1 MIVKLEREGRHL
13 EDLPIVSASQT
24 GIRWPPVPRPRTP
37 FLARSHR
44 GLHSPAF
51 AAPIP
56 PHALYNNGRA
66 PPPSIPTL
74 NCARFADLA
83 DDLAYVFAPPSLLG
97 AVVCDVRS
105 ISQLKQVQITL
116 ETWRNSCQQRAL
128 GTFFSIHILVYVHEQ
143 NKVVKTKKT
152 RKTIISPASRTQTT
166 RTRHGSRTT
175 ENKQKSSRKQKQK
188 AHEPE
193 WSAEMANVSRM
204 GNFQRNVAL
213 TLYRTTVPF
222 WGHVNYPNSE

>member
-116 ETWRNSCQQRAL
+116 ETWRNSCQQSAL
-128 GTFFSIHILVYVHEQ
+128 GTFPSLDCYLPYVH
-143 NKVVKTKKT
+143 
-152 RKTIISPASRTQTT
+152 
-166 RTRHGSRTT
+166 
-175 ENKQKSSRKQKQK
+175 KQKQTSCLRNAGECK
-188 AHEPE
+188 LPPHHPGPKQHAQDVVLI
-193 WSAEMANVSRM
+193 AE
-204 GNFQRNVAL
+204 QRKTRNRAE
-213 TLYRTTVPF
+213 
-222 WGHVNYPNSE
+222 N